1 MYSLK
6 KLPEEALFGLIQQKN
21 ESAIS
26 ELLERYKKQFY
37 TYVVIMIKD
46 QHAAEDIFQDACIKI
61 IQSIRLGKYQEDGR
75 FVQWASRIIR
85 NMCMDYLKSYKRKK
99 MVHVPDGVDIFS
111 ILNVNEKS
119 ADMDMISGQ
128 SNHRLHLMLDRL
140 PSEQKEIIIMRFF
153 FQMSFKEIAS
163 LLNTN
168 VNTAM
173 GRMRYGLLKMRAMM
187 DQMQVII

>member
-6 KLPEEALFGLIQQKN
+6 KLPEESLFKLIQEKN

-37 TYVVIMIKD
+37 TYIVIMIKD
-46 QHAAEDIFQDACIKI
+46 HHVAEDIFQEACIKI
-61 IQSIRLGKYQEDGR
+61 IQSIRLGKYHEDGR
-75 FVQWASRIIR
+75 FVQWSSRIIR
-85 NMCMDYLKSYKRKK
+85 NMCMDYLKSAKRKM
-99 MVHVPDGVDIFS
+99 MVHVPEGVDIFS
-111 ILNVNEKS
+111 MLNMNQGS
-119 ADMDMISGQ
+119 ADMDIINSQFSQRM
-128 SNHRLHLMLDRL
+128 HMMLDRL

-153 FQMSFKEIAS
+153 FQMSFKEIAA

-173 GRMRYGLLKMRAMM
+173 GRMRYGILKLRAMM
-187 DQMQVII
+187 ERMQVTV